1 MEFLV
6 GDKTL
11 DRSFQTASNTTRLV
25 VNFNQL
31 SGDKKYSIVIRGK
44 TIKGLGEPSKDN
56 VIIETPAM
64 GECKVKEQN
73 RGTKSRKQLLCLVFF
88 TPSWVFSNVLSICTC
103 IFIFICRI
111 SFSFTEFVQRSELL
125 PFALVGLWR

>member
-1 MEFLV
+1 MV

-73 RGTKSRKQLLCLVFF
+73 KKTASML
-88 TPSWVFSNVLSICTC
+88 SNFHTFLGVLKRA
-103 IFIFICRI
+103 FYLYLYFY
-111 SFSFTEFVQRSELL
+111 FYL
-125 PFALVGLWR
+125 

>member
-11 DRSFQTASNTTRLV
+11 DRSFQTVSNTTRLV
-25 VNFNQL
+25 VNLNQL
-31 SGDKKYSIVIRGK
+31 IGDKKYSIVIRGK

-64 GECKVKEQN
+64 GEWKVKEQSEN
-73 RGTKSRKQLLCLVFF
+73 SFYAEYFSHLLGCSQ
-88 TPSWVFSNVLSICTC
+88 TLSIY
-103 IFIFICRI
+103 RI
-111 SFSFTEFVQRSELL
+111 SISFTEFAQLFRLAFQVRVSQ
-125 PFALVGLWR
+125 FC